1 MSDETYIYKVAE
13 ILNTKGYIT
22 SWDAIK
28 IMGNTRLSSTIHI
41 LRHKHNMPIIT
52 EMRIAD
58 NGKKYGYYFLKKE
71 EENEEKL

>member
-22 SWDAIK
+22 SWDAIMK
-28 IMGNTRLSSTIHI
+28 MGNTRLSATIHT
-41 LRHKHNMPIIT
+41 LRHKYNMPIIT

-58 NGKKYGYYFLKKE
+58 NGKKYGYYYLKKE
-71 EENEEKL
+71 NTND